1 MARIVDLFLV
11 YNFVSRL
18 ITPYDQ
24 WDAYKLGI
32 IDEKGKV
39 LRKRNTLTTDEEK
52 KAWGYFDILANNI
65 KKIIQKLPGGESK
78 LVSYA
83 AAGLLLKEQAKLES
97 MNEEEIEKFIHEE
110 MANVVGDGKVAG
122 LGVGS
127 QGEPPKKTKMKT
139 NVVRRKLPDVVN
151 KISP

>member
-32 IDEKGKV
+32 IDDKGKV

-52 KAWGYFDILANNI
+52 KAWGYFDILANNV
-65 KKIIQKLPGGESK
+65 KKIIQAVK
-78 LVSYA
+78 VS
-83 AAGLLLKEQAKLES
+83 
-97 MNEEEIEKFIHEE
+97 
-110 MANVVGDGKVAG
+110 
-122 LGVGS
+122 
-127 QGEPPKKTKMKT
+127 
-139 NVVRRKLPDVVN
+139 
-151 KISP
+151 